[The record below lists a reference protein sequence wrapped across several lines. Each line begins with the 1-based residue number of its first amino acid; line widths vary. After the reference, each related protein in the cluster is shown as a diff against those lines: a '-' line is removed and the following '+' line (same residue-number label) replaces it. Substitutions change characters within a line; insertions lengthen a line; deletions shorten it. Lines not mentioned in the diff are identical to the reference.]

1 MATTSNIPA
10 DDQYLKAELDVFIPE
25 VWGDA
30 IKASFDQNL
39 VLGALANDLS
49 GLVAGGGD
57 LIHIPTYAD
66 VADAASK
73 GQGSPVNYQTNT
85 ETETTMTID
94 QHFYTSAMVDDLA
107 KVQSSYELIS
117 KYAGSMGYKLSK
129 RIESHLENLME
140 QTTGVI
146 DINTGTD
153 GVLEAAD
160 FSAIYKVLL
169 ANNVRPEDCT
179 LILGNTMFAN
189 LFQNEHFIH
198 SSKVGNVNLPAGGV
212 GTFMGM
218 SVVHCPE
225 ISGTAKPESND
236 YNLNTANAILD
247 DAIGGYV
254 LHKDGLQ
261 IAYSKRPTA
270 KAEYD
275 MDYIAHKMVTDMIYG
290 CKLINSSTRRTC
302 FAIVSN
308 GDADLS

>member
-10 DDQYLKAELDVFIPE
+10 DDQYLKTELDVFIPE
-25 VWGDA
+25 VWSDA
-30 IKASFDQNL
+30 IKASFDQKL

-49 GLVAGGGD
+49 SLVSGGGD
-57 LIHIPTYAD
+57 KIHIPTYAD

-73 GQGSPVNYQTNT
+73 SQGSAVNYQTNT
-85 ETETTMTID
+85 ETEQSFDVD

-107 KVQSSYELIS
+107 KVQSSYELLS
-117 KYAGSMGYKLSK
+117 KYADSMGYKLAM
-129 RIESHLENLME
+129 RIESHLQNILSL
-140 QTTGVI
+140 TTGVI
-146 DINTGTD
+146 DIDTGTD
-153 GVLEAAD
+153 GVMDAAD
-160 FSAIYKVLL
+160 FSKIYKVLL
-169 ANNVRPEDCT
+169 AQNVRPEDCT
-179 LILGNTMFAN
+179 LVLGNTLFSN
-189 LFQNEHFIH
+189 LFQTDNFIQ
-198 SSKVGNVNLPAGGV
+198 SSAISNVNLPAGTV

-218 SVVHCPE
+218 NVVHCPQ
-225 ISGTAKPESND
+225 ITGLQTPESND

-254 LHKDGLQ
+254 VHKDALH

-270 KAEYD
+270 VAKYD

-290 CKLINSSTRRTC
+290 VHLLNSATRRTA